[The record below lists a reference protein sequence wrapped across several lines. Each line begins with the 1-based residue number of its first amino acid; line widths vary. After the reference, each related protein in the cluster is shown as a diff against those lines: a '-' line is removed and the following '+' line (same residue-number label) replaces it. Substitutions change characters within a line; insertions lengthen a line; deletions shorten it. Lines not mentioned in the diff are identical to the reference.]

1 VTIVGRII
9 GRHRGAEAVRL
20 LQEKHRRFREVID
33 ENNRVLELI
42 ADAEEKLSGEYIF
55 DRQYLKSLA
64 EKLAQST
71 RGVVYS
77 LNAIT
82 DNRYPE
88 LVNGLEAIGAEIQA
102 ILGERTSVPGAKLI
116 FPLQETSGDLPDVIG
131 HKMARLGE
139 LRNKAGCRT
148 PEGFVISAAAC
159 QRFLDELATA
169 ADLQRWLDLPPDC
182 EESALLEA
190 AAGLKEHFG
199 RARFRARLPE
209 EIAEAIHAA
218 VAALE
223 KEREG
228 VTLAVRSS
236 ALDEDGA
243 LSFAG
248 QYRSLLGVTPAR
260 AVPAY
265 LEVLASLY
273 SLEAMRY
280 RRNNNIAP
288 ARGLMA
294 VGCLCMVET
303 RAAGVLYTLD
313 PGQPQNHV
321 MLVTASHGLGKIV
334 VEGTGGTD
342 RFVLGRQQPHE
353 VVSRSLG
360 RKEWM
365 YAPRPGGGVHKVRVP
380 PDRVG
385 APSIGDAKLA
395 ELAATALRIEKHM
408 KRAQD
413 IEWALDEQEELYV
426 LQARP
431 LRIAPQRSSGG
442 RDLSGIA
449 DRYPVLLS
457 GRGEVACG
465 GIAHGHVCLVD
476 ERPRLDDLPNDAVLV
491 ARYSRPVLAGAMAKA
506 RAVITDVGT
515 ATGHLAT
522 IARELRVPALV
533 DTEIAT
539 QVLRDGAEI
548 TVDTEENVVYQGR
561 VDELIHYSLLNA
573 ASYRDTPEFRLL
585 QRMLRKIAPLHLKDP
600 ASARF
605 TSNNCSTYHDVIRFA
620 HEKAVEALIQEY
632 PLKAPGLGQSAF
644 RLELPVPL
652 DLLLIDLGDGLVE
665 GVAGRSVV
673 PRQVVSAPLRA
684 LLEGLTAEGIWSRG
698 PADMDFDGFMSSA
711 THSGALTGPFAPPP
725 QLNLALVSANYLNL
739 NLKLGYHFNT
749 VDCFMSELRNANFI
763 HFRFAGGVTEMR
775 RRARRAEI
783 LQRILEQHG
792 FFVECKGDLVI
803 GSVKKISRDAMVERM
818 QMIGRLIGYTRQLD
832 ISLRDHG
839 RVEQLI
845 NSFMRGEYGPLSRR
859 TEMQARVEILVLDDE
874 SIVCERLNDYLE
886 NQGYLVETFGD
897 SQQAI
902 DRLRQKRFDVVI
914 TDLKMKGPTGLDI
927 VHFIRQQDQHT
938 QTIIITGFATMEA
951 ARDAEYCE
959 VVDFIHKPFQLDKLG
974 AAVKKAAKKAA
985 RLRKQVDQ

>member
-1 VTIVGRII
+1 MTIVGRIL
-9 GRHRGAEAVRL
+9 GRRRGADAVRL
-20 LQEKHRRFREVID
+20 LQEKHQRFREVID

-64 EKLAQST
+64 DKLAQST
-71 RGVVYS
+71 RSVVYS

-88 LVNGLEAIGAEIQA
+88 LVNGLEAIGAEVQA

-116 FPLQETSGDLPDVIG
+116 LPLQETNGELADVVG
-131 HKMARLGE
+131 QKMARLGE
-139 LRNKAGCRT
+139 LRNNAGCRT
-148 PEGFVISAAAC
+148 PEGFVVSAAAC
-159 QRFLDELATA
+159 QRFLDELAAA

-182 EESALLEA
+182 EESDLEQA
-190 AAGLKEHFG
+190 AAGLKKHL
-199 RARFRARLPE
+199 ARARLPE
-209 EIAEAIHAA
+209 EVARAIHAA
-218 VAALE
+218 VATLE
-223 KEREG
+223 KEHEG

-248 QYRSLLGVTPAR
+248 QYRSFLGVTPAR

-265 LEVLASLY
+265 LDVLASLY
-273 SLEAMRY
+273 SVEGMRY
-280 RRNNNIAP
+280 RRNNNMPP

-294 VGCLCMVET
+294 VGCLCMVQT

-313 PGQPQNHV
+313 PGQPQNDV

-342 RFVLGRQQPHE
+342 RFVLGRRQPHE

-408 KRAQD
+408 KCAQD
-413 IEWALDEQEELYV
+413 IEWALDEQEEIYV

-431 LRIAPQRSSGG
+431 LRIAPQGSSGE

-457 GRGEVACG
+457 GRGEVACR

-476 ERPRLDDLPNDAVLV
+476 QRPQLDKLPDDAILV
-491 ARYSRPVLAGAMAKA
+491 ARYSRPVLAAAMSSA

-522 IARELRVPALV
+522 IARELRVPALL

-539 QVLRDGAEI
+539 QVLRDGDEI

-561 VDELIHYSLLNA
+561 VDELIHYNLLNVS
-573 ASYRDTPEFRLL
+573 SYRDTPEFRLL

-600 ASARF
+600 ASSRF
-605 TSNNCSTYHDVIRFA
+605 TANNCSTYHDVIRFA
-620 HEKAVEALIQEY
+620 HEKAVEALTENY

-684 LLEGLTAEGIWSRG
+684 LLDGLTAEGIWSRG
-698 PADMDFDGFMSSA
+698 PADMDLDGFMSSA
-711 THSGALTGPFAPPP
+711 TRSGDLTGLLAPPP

-749 VDCFMSELRNANFI
+749 VDCFMSEQRNANFI
-763 HFRFAGGVTEMR
+763 HFRFAGGVTEMTR
-775 RRARRAEI
+775 RERRAEI

-792 FFVECKGDLVI
+792 FLVERKEDLVI

-832 ISLRDHG
+832 ISLRDQG
-839 RVEQLI
+839 RVEQLV
-845 NSFMRGEYGPLSRR
+845 NSFMRGEYSPLSRE
-859 TEMQARVEILVLDDE
+859 TEIKARVEILVLDDE
-874 SIVCERLNDYLE
+874 SIVCERLKDYLE
-886 NQGYLVETFGD
+886 NHGYLVETFGD

-902 DRLRQKRFDVVI
+902 DRLGQKRFDVVI

-938 QTIIITGFATMEA
+938 QMIIITGYATMEA

-959 VVDFIHKPFQLDKLG
+959 VVDFIHKPFQLDQLG
-974 AAVKKAAKKAA
+974 AAVKKAAKKAV

>member
-1 VTIVGRII
+1 VTILGRIL
-9 GRHRGAEAVRL
+9 GRHRGADAVRL
-20 LQEKHRRFREVID
+20 LQERLQRFRVVLD

-64 EKLAQST
+64 DKLAQST
-71 RGVVYS
+71 RSLVYS

-82 DNRYPE
+82 ANRYPE
-88 LVNGLEAIGAEIQA
+88 LVNGLEIIGAEIQA
-102 ILGERTSVPGAKLI
+102 ILNERNSVPGAKLI
-116 FPLQETSGDLPDVIG
+116 LPLQETNGELAHVVG
-131 HKMARLGE
+131 QKMARLGE
-139 LRNKAGCRT
+139 LRNNGGCRT
-148 PEGFVISAAAC
+148 PEGFVVSAAAC
-159 QRFLDELATA
+159 QRILDELGAV

-182 EESALLEA
+182 EESDLEQA
-190 AAGLKEHFG
+190 AASLKK
-199 RARFRARLPE
+199 RLARARLPE
-209 EIAEAIHAA
+209 DVAQAIHAA
-218 VAALE
+218 VATLE
-223 KEREG
+223 KECEG

-236 ALDEDGA
+236 ALDEDGE

-248 QYRSLLGVTPAR
+248 QYRSPLGVTPDR

-265 LEVLASLY
+265 LAVLASLF
-273 SLEAMRY
+273 SVEAMRY
-280 RRNNNIAP
+280 RRNNHMSP

-294 VGCLCMVET
+294 VGCLRMVEA

-313 PGQPQNHV
+313 PGQPQNDV

-334 VEGTGGTD
+334 VEGTGETD
-342 RFVLGRQQPHE
+342 RFVLARRQPHE

-365 YAPRPGGGVHKVRVP
+365 YAPRPGGGVHKVQVP

-385 APSIGDAKLA
+385 APSISDAKLA
-395 ELAATALRIEKHM
+395 ELAATALQIEKHM

-431 LRIAPQRSSGG
+431 LRIDPQGSSGE

-457 GRGEVACG
+457 GRGEVACR

-476 ERPRLDDLPNDAVLV
+476 QRPQLDKLPDDAILV
-491 ARYSRPVLAGAMAKA
+491 ARYSRPVLAAAMTRA

-533 DTEIAT
+533 DTETAT
-539 QVLRDGAEI
+539 QVLRDGEEI
-548 TVDTEENVVYQGR
+548 TVDAEENIIYQGR
-561 VDELIHYSLLNA
+561 VDELIHYNLLDTPA
-573 ASYRDTPEFRLL
+573 YRDTPEFRLL

-600 ASARF
+600 ASSHF
-605 TSNNCSTYHDVIRFA
+605 TASNCSTYHDVIRFA
-620 HEKAVEALIQEY
+620 HEKAVEALTERY
-632 PLKAPGLGQSAF
+632 PLKAHGLGQSAF

-665 GVAGRSVV
+665 GVAGQSVV
-673 PRQVVSAPLRA
+673 ARQVVSAPLRA
-684 LLEGLTAEGIWSRG
+684 LLDGLTAEGVWSRG
-698 PADMDFDGFMSSA
+698 PADMDLDGFMSSA
-711 THSGALTGPFAPPP
+711 TRSGDLTGPLAPPP
-725 QLNLALVSANYLNL
+725 RLNLALVSANYLNL

-749 VDCFMSELRNANFI
+749 VDCFMSEQRNANFI
-763 HFRFAGGVTEMR
+763 HFRFAGGVTEMTR
-775 RRARRAEI
+775 RERRAEI

-792 FFVECKGDLVI
+792 FLVERKGDLVI
-803 GSVKKISRDAMVERM
+803 GSAKKISREAMVERM

-832 ISLRDHG
+832 ICLRDDG

-845 NSFMRGEYGPLSRR
+845 NSFMRGEYSPLSRR

-874 SIVCERLNDYLE
+874 AIVCERLKDYLE
-886 NQGYLVETFGD
+886 NEGYLVETLVD

-902 DRLRQKRFDVVI
+902 ERLRQKPFDVVI

-938 QTIIITGFATMEA
+938 QMIIITGFATLEA

-959 VVDFIHKPFQLDKLG
+959 VVDFIHKPFRLDQLG
-974 AAVKKAAKKAA
+974 SAVKKAAKKAA

>member
-1 VTIVGRII
+1 VTILGRIL
-9 GRHRGAEAVRL
+9 GRHRGADAVRL
-20 LQEKHRRFREVID
+20 LQERLQRFRVVLD

-64 EKLAQST
+64 DKLAQST
-71 RGVVYS
+71 RSLVYS

-82 DNRYPE
+82 ANRYPE
-88 LVNGLEAIGAEIQA
+88 LVNGLEIIGAEIQA
-102 ILGERTSVPGAKLI
+102 ILNERNSVPGAKLI
-116 FPLQETSGDLPDVIG
+116 LPLQETNGELAHVVG
-131 HKMARLGE
+131 QKMARLGE
-139 LRNKAGCRT
+139 LRNNGGCRT
-148 PEGFVISAAAC
+148 PEGFVVSAAAC
-159 QRFLDELATA
+159 QRILDELGAV

-182 EESALLEA
+182 EESDLEQA
-190 AAGLKEHFG
+190 AASLKK
-199 RARFRARLPE
+199 RLARARLPE
-209 EIAEAIHAA
+209 DVAQAIHAA
-218 VAALE
+218 VATLE

-236 ALDEDGA
+236 ALDEDGE

-248 QYRSLLGVTPAR
+248 QYRSPLGVTPDR

-265 LEVLASLY
+265 LAVLASLF
-273 SLEAMRY
+273 SVEAMRY
-280 RRNNNIAP
+280 RRNNHMSP

-294 VGCLCMVET
+294 VGCLRMVEA

-313 PGQPQNHV
+313 PGQPQNDV

-334 VEGTGGTD
+334 VEGTGETD
-342 RFVLGRQQPHE
+342 RFVLARRQPHE

-365 YAPRPGGGVHKVRVP
+365 YAPRPGGGVHKVQVP

-385 APSIGDAKLA
+385 APSISDAKLA
-395 ELAATALRIEKHM
+395 ELAATALQIEKHM

-431 LRIAPQRSSGG
+431 LRIDPQGSSGE

-457 GRGEVACG
+457 GRGEVACR

-476 ERPRLDDLPNDAVLV
+476 QRPQLDKLPDDAILV
-491 ARYSRPVLAGAMAKA
+491 ARYSRPVLAAAMTRA

-533 DTEIAT
+533 DTETAT
-539 QVLRDGAEI
+539 QVLRDGEEI
-548 TVDTEENVVYQGR
+548 TVDAEENIIYQGR
-561 VDELIHYSLLNA
+561 VDELIHYNLLDTPA
-573 ASYRDTPEFRLL
+573 YRDTPEFRLL

-600 ASARF
+600 ASSHF
-605 TSNNCSTYHDVIRFA
+605 TASNCSTYHDVIRFA
-620 HEKAVEALIQEY
+620 HEKAVEALTERY
-632 PLKAPGLGQSAF
+632 PLKAHGLGQSAF

-665 GVAGRSVV
+665 GVAGQSVV
-673 PRQVVSAPLRA
+673 ARQVVSAPLRA
-684 LLEGLTAEGIWSRG
+684 LLDGLTAEGVWSRG
-698 PADMDFDGFMSSA
+698 PADMDLDGFMSSA
-711 THSGALTGPFAPPP
+711 TRSGDLTGPLAPPP
-725 QLNLALVSANYLNL
+725 RLNLALVSANYLNL

-749 VDCFMSELRNANFI
+749 VDCFMSEQRNANFI
-763 HFRFAGGVTEMR
+763 HFRFAGGVTEMTR
-775 RRARRAEI
+775 RERRAEI

-792 FFVECKGDLVI
+792 FLVERKGDLVI
-803 GSVKKISRDAMVERM
+803 GSAKKISREAMVERM

-832 ISLRDHG
+832 ICLRDDG

-845 NSFMRGEYGPLSRR
+845 NSFMRGEYSPLSRR

-874 SIVCERLNDYLE
+874 AIVCERLKDYLE
-886 NQGYLVETFGD
+886 NEGYLVETLVD

-902 DRLRQKRFDVVI
+902 ERLRQKPFDVVI

-938 QTIIITGFATMEA
+938 QMIIITGFATLEA

-959 VVDFIHKPFQLDKLG
+959 VVDFIHKPFRLDQLG
-974 AAVKKAAKKAA
+974 SAVKKAAKKAA